1 MKKIVVLLVVL
12 LGCMPV
18 TAFAQKQFF
27 FKDGRFVVAQFTD
40 LHWMPGSAKCAETAA
55 TIRAVLAAEHPDIAI
70 LSGDVVTDDPAMNGW
85 KSVVDIFN
93 EAKMPFVVMMGNHD
107 AEYLTRNEIYD
118 FLLKSPY
125 YVGAKGPEDIMG
137 CGNCVI
143 SIYSPEKKDQVEAL
157 CANGISAGALNSS
170 NDETENAA
178 LRRACM
184 EGRLKLL
191 YISPEKLLAEAN
203 YLLRDMH
210 ISLFA
215 IDEAHCI
222 SQWGHDFRPEYA
234 QMGILH
240 QQFPHVPIIAL
251 TATADKITREDIIRQ
266 LHLNHPRTFISS
278 FDRPNLSL
286 TVKRGY
292 QQKEKS
298 KTILDFIARH
308 PGESGIIYC
317 MSRSK
322 TESVAQMLQKQGIR
336 TAVYHAGLSPSLRDE
351 AQDDFIND
359 RVQVVCATI
368 AFGMGI
374 DKSNVR
380 WVIHYNLPKS
390 IESFYQEIGRAGRDG
405 LPSDTLLF
413 YSLADLIL
421 LTKFATESG
430 QQNINLEKLQRM
442 QQYAESDI
450 CRRRILLSY
459 FGEIADH
466 DCGNCDVCKNPP
478 ERFDGT
484 VIVQKALS
492 AIVRTDQQIGT
503 GVLVDI
509 LRGNMSPEVVGKGY
523 QQLKTFAAGRDVPAR
538 DWHDYL
544 LQMLQL
550 GYFEIAY
557 NENNHLKITSAGS
570 DVLFGR
576 ATARLVVIRREET
589 NETKRGRKRKATVPA
604 QELPLGLPNTE
615 NEALFEALRKLRK
628 RLADEEAL
636 PAYIVLSDKV
646 LHLLST
652 SRPTNLEEFGNISGI
667 GEHKKK
673 KYGKEFINLIRKYSD

>member
-1 MKKIVVLLVVL
+1 MLQTLKTYF
-12 LGCMPV
+12 G
-18 TAFAQKQFF
+18 
-27 FKDGRFVVAQFTD
+27 
-40 LHWMPGSAKCAETAA
+40 
-55 TIRAVLAAEHPDIAI
+55 
-70 LSGDVVTDDPAMNGW
+70 
-85 KSVVDIFN
+85 
-93 EAKMPFVVMMGNHD
+93 
-107 AEYLTRNEIYD
+107 YD
-118 FLLKSPY
+118 SFRPLQ
-125 YVGAKGPEDIMG
+125 EDIIRHLMDRKDALVLMPTG
-137 CGNCVI
+137 GGKSICYQLPALLSEGTAVVVSPLI
-143 SIYSPEKKDQVEAL
+143 SLMKDQVETL
-157 CANGISAGALNSS
+157 CANGIAAGALNSN
-170 NDETENAA
+170 NDETENAS

-184 EGRLKLL
+184 EGKLKLL
-191 YISPEKLLAEAN
+191 YISPEKLLTEAN

-222 SQWGHDFRPEYA
+222 SQWGHDFRPEYT

-240 QQFPHVPIIAL
+240 QQFPQVPIIAL
-251 TATADKITREDIIRQ
+251 TATADKITREDIIKQ
-266 LHLNHPRTFISS
+266 LHLNQPRVFISS

-298 KTILDFIARH
+298 KAILDFIARH

-322 TESVAQMLQKQGIR
+322 TETVAQMLQKQGIKS
-336 TAVYHAGLSPSLRDE
+336 AVYHAGLSPARRDE

-390 IESFYQEIGRAGRDG
+390 IESFYQEIGRTGRDG
-405 LPSDTLLF
+405 MPSDTLLF

-421 LTKFATESG
+421 LTKFATDSG
-430 QQNINLEKLQRM
+430 QQSINLEKLQRM
-442 QQYAESDI
+442 QQYAEADI

-459 FGEIADH
+459 FGENTTC

-484 VIVQKALS
+484 IIVQKALS
-492 AIVRTDQQIGT
+492 AIARSEQQIGT
-503 GVLVDI
+503 GILVDI
-509 LRGNMSPEVVGKGY
+509 LRGNMSSEVTERGY
-523 QQLKTFAAGRDVPAR
+523 HRLKTFGVGREVPAR

-557 NENNHLKITSAGS
+557 NENNHLKITQSGT
-570 DVLFGR
+570 DILFGR
-576 ATARLVVIRREET
+576 ARALLVTIRREEAVQT
-589 NETKRGRKRKATVPA
+589 TRGRKRKATVPTK
-604 QELPLGLPNTE
+604 ELPLGLPNTE
-615 NEALFEALRKLRK
+615 SGELFEALRILRK
-628 RLADEEAL
+628 RLADQEAL

-646 LHLLST
+646 LHLLSA
-652 SRPTNLEEFGNISGI
+652 SRPTTIEEFGNISGI
-667 GEHKKK
+667 GEYKKK
-673 KYGKEFINLIRKYSD
+673 KYGKEFVELIRKYS

>member
-1 MKKIVVLLVVL
+1 MLQTLKTYF
-12 LGCMPV
+12 G
-18 TAFAQKQFF
+18 
-27 FKDGRFVVAQFTD
+27 
-40 LHWMPGSAKCAETAA
+40 
-55 TIRAVLAAEHPDIAI
+55 
-70 LSGDVVTDDPAMNGW
+70 
-85 KSVVDIFN
+85 
-93 EAKMPFVVMMGNHD
+93 
-107 AEYLTRNEIYD
+107 YD
-118 FLLKSPY
+118 SFRPLQ
-125 YVGAKGPEDIMG
+125 EDIIRHLIDRKDALVLMPTG
-137 CGNCVI
+137 GGKSICYQLPALLSEGTAVVVSPLI
-143 SIYSPEKKDQVEAL
+143 SLMKDQVETL
-157 CANGISAGALNSS
+157 CANGIAAGALNSN
-170 NDETENAA
+170 NDETENAS

-184 EGRLKLL
+184 EGKLKLL

-222 SQWGHDFRPEYA
+222 SQWGHDFRPEYT

-240 QQFPHVPIIAL
+240 QLFPQVPIIAL
-251 TATADKITREDIIRQ
+251 TATADKITREDIIKQ
-266 LHLNHPRTFISS
+266 LHLNQPRIFISS

-298 KTILDFIARH
+298 KAILDFIARH

-322 TESVAQMLQKQGIR
+322 AETVAQMLQKQGIKS
-336 TAVYHAGLSPSLRDE
+336 AVYHAGLSPARRDE

-405 LPSDTLLF
+405 MPSDTLLF

-421 LTKFATESG
+421 LTKFATDSG
-430 QQNINLEKLQRM
+430 QQSINLEKLQRM
-442 QQYAESDI
+442 QQYAEADI

-459 FGEIADH
+459 FGENTTC

-484 VIVQKALS
+484 IIVQKALS
-492 AIVRTDQQIGT
+492 AIARSEQQIGT
-503 GVLVDI
+503 GILVDI
-509 LRGNMSPEVVGKGY
+509 LRGNMSSEVTERGY
-523 QQLKTFAAGRDVPAR
+523 HRLKTFGAGREVPPR

-557 NENNHLKITSAGS
+557 NENNHLKITQSGT

-576 ATARLVVIRREET
+576 ARALLVTIRREEAVQAT
-589 NETKRGRKRKATVPA
+589 RGRKRKATVPTK
-604 QELPLGLPNTE
+604 ELPLGLPNTE
-615 NEALFEALRKLRK
+615 SGELFEALRTLRK
-628 RLADEEAL
+628 RLADQEAL

-652 SRPTNLEEFGNISGI
+652 SRPTTIEEFGNISGI
-667 GEHKKK
+667 GEYKKK
-673 KYGKEFINLIRKYSD
+673 KYGKEFVELIRKYS

>member
-1 MKKIVVLLVVL
+1 MLQTLKTYFGYDSFRPLQEEIIRHILDGNDALVLMPTGGGKSICYQLPALLRKGTAVVV
-12 LGCMPV
+12 
-18 TAFAQKQFF
+18 
-27 FKDGRFVVAQFTD
+27 
-40 LHWMPGSAKCAETAA
+40 
-55 TIRAVLAAEHPDIAI
+55 
-70 LSGDVVTDDPAMNGW
+70 
-85 KSVVDIFN
+85 
-93 EAKMPFVVMMGNHD
+93 
-107 AEYLTRNEIYD
+107 
-118 FLLKSPY
+118 SPL
-125 YVGAKGPEDIMG
+125 
-137 CGNCVI
+137 I
-143 SIYSPEKKDQVEAL
+143 SLMKDQVEAL

-170 NDETENAA
+170 NDETENAV
-178 LRRACM
+178 LRRACT
-184 EGRLKLL
+184 EGKLKLL

-222 SQWGHDFRPEYA
+222 SQWGHDFRPEYT

-240 QQFPHVPIIAL
+240 RQFPQVPIIAL

-266 LHLNHPRTFISS
+266 LHLNHPRIFISS

-292 QQKEKS
+292 RQKEKS

-336 TAVYHAGLSPSLRDE
+336 TAVYHAGLSPARRDE

-421 LTKFATESG
+421 LTKFATDSG
-430 QQNINLEKLQRM
+430 QEGINLEKLQRM

-459 FGEIADH
+459 FGETADH

-484 VIVQKALS
+484 IIVQKALS
-492 AIVRTDQQIGT
+492 AIARTEQQIST

-509 LRGNMSPEVVGKGY
+509 LRGTMSPEVVSKGY
-523 QQLKTFAAGRDVPAR
+523 QQLKTFAAGREVPAR

-557 NENNHLKITSAGS
+557 NENNHLKITSTGS

-589 NETKRGRKRKATVPA
+589 NETKQGRKRKAPLPGK
-604 QELPLGLPNTE
+604 ELPLGLPDTE

-628 RLADEEAL
+628 HLADEEAL

-652 SRPTNLEEFGNISGI
+652 SRPATIEEFGNINGI
-667 GEHKKK
+667 GEYKKK
-673 KYGKEFINLIRKYSD
+673 KYGKEFVALIRKFSD

>member
-1 MKKIVVLLVVL
+1 MLQTLKTYFGYDSFRPLQEEIIRHILDGNDALVLMPTGGGKSICYQLPALLREGTAVVV
-12 LGCMPV
+12 
-18 TAFAQKQFF
+18 
-27 FKDGRFVVAQFTD
+27 
-40 LHWMPGSAKCAETAA
+40 
-55 TIRAVLAAEHPDIAI
+55 
-70 LSGDVVTDDPAMNGW
+70 
-85 KSVVDIFN
+85 
-93 EAKMPFVVMMGNHD
+93 
-107 AEYLTRNEIYD
+107 
-118 FLLKSPY
+118 SPL
-125 YVGAKGPEDIMG
+125 
-137 CGNCVI
+137 I
-143 SIYSPEKKDQVEAL
+143 SLMKDQVEAL

-178 LRRACM
+178 LRRACT

-251 TATADKITREDIIRQ
+251 TATADKITREDIIGQ

-336 TAVYHAGLSPSLRDE
+336 TSVYHAGLSPSLRDK

-466 DCGNCDVCKNPP
+466 DCGNCDVCKNPS

-550 GYFEIAY
+550 EYFEIAY

-576 ATARLVVIRREET
+576 ATARLVVIRREEA
-589 NETKRGRKRKATVPA
+589 NETKRGRKRKETVPA

-615 NEALFEALRKLRK
+615 NT
-628 RLADEEAL
+628 
-636 PAYIVLSDKV
+636 PAEIPPIFL
-646 LHLLST
+646 
-652 SRPTNLEEFGNISGI
+652 NLKPI
-667 GEHKKK
+667 
-673 KYGKEFINLIRKYSD
+673 

>member
-1 MKKIVVLLVVL
+1 MLQTLKTYF
-12 LGCMPV
+12 G
-18 TAFAQKQFF
+18 
-27 FKDGRFVVAQFTD
+27 
-40 LHWMPGSAKCAETAA
+40 
-55 TIRAVLAAEHPDIAI
+55 
-70 LSGDVVTDDPAMNGW
+70 
-85 KSVVDIFN
+85 
-93 EAKMPFVVMMGNHD
+93 
-107 AEYLTRNEIYD
+107 YD
-118 FLLKSPY
+118 SFRPLQ
-125 YVGAKGPEDIMG
+125 EDIIRHLLNRNDALVLMPTG
-137 CGNCVI
+137 GGKSICYQLPALLCQGTAVVVSPLI
-143 SIYSPEKKDQVEAL
+143 SLMKDQVEAL
-157 CANGISAGALNSS
+157 CANGIAAGALNS
-170 NDETENAA
+170 NNNETENAA
-178 LRRACM
+178 LRRACT
-184 EGRLKLL
+184 EGKLKLL
-191 YISPEKLLAEAN
+191 YISPEKLLSEIN
-203 YLLRDMH
+203 YLLRDMN

-222 SQWGHDFRPEYA
+222 SQWGHDFRPEYT

-240 QQFPHVPIIAL
+240 QQFPQVPVIAL
-251 TATADKITREDIIRQ
+251 TATADKITREDIIKQ
-266 LHLNHPRTFISS
+266 LHLNQPRIFISS

-286 TVKRGY
+286 AVKRGY

-298 KTILDFIARH
+298 KVILDFIGRH

-336 TAVYHAGLSPSLRDE
+336 ATAYHAGLAPARRDE

-421 LTKFATESG
+421 LTKFASDSK
-430 QQNINLEKLQRM
+430 QQGINLEKLQRM
-442 QQYAESDI
+442 QQYAEADI

-459 FGEIADH
+459 FGENTTC

-484 VIVQKALS
+484 IIVQKALS
-492 AIVRTDQQIGT
+492 AIVRTEQQIGT
-503 GVLVDI
+503 SILVDI
-509 LRGNMSPEVVGKGY
+509 LRGSMTPDVTERGY
-523 QQLKTFAAGRDVPAR
+523 HRLKTFGAGREVPAR

-557 NENNHLKITSAGS
+557 NENNHLKITPSGT

-576 ATARLVVIRREET
+576 ASAQLVVIRREEAAVT
-589 NETKRGRKRKATVPA
+589 TRGRKRKSTIPVK
-604 QELPLGLPNTE
+604 ELPLGLPNVE
-615 NEALFEALRKLRK
+615 SEELFEALRILRK
-628 RLADEEAL
+628 RLADQEAL

-646 LHLLST
+646 LHLLSL
-652 SRPTNLEEFGNISGI
+652 SRPTTIEEFGNISGI
-667 GEHKKK
+667 GEYKKK
-673 KYGKEFINLIRKYSD
+673 KYGKDFVELIRKYI

>member
-1 MKKIVVLLVVL
+1 MLQTLKTYF
-12 LGCMPV
+12 G
-18 TAFAQKQFF
+18 
-27 FKDGRFVVAQFTD
+27 
-40 LHWMPGSAKCAETAA
+40 
-55 TIRAVLAAEHPDIAI
+55 
-70 LSGDVVTDDPAMNGW
+70 
-85 KSVVDIFN
+85 
-93 EAKMPFVVMMGNHD
+93 
-107 AEYLTRNEIYD
+107 YD
-118 FLLKSPY
+118 SFRPLQ
-125 YVGAKGPEDIMG
+125 EDIIRHLMDRKDALVLMPTG
-137 CGNCVI
+137 GGKSICYQLPALLSEGTAVVVSPLI
-143 SIYSPEKKDQVEAL
+143 SLMKDQVETL
-157 CANGISAGALNSS
+157 CANGIAAGALNSN
-170 NDETENAA
+170 NDETENAS

-184 EGRLKLL
+184 EGKLKLL

-222 SQWGHDFRPEYA
+222 SQWGHDFRPEYT

-240 QQFPHVPIIAL
+240 QLFPQVPIIAL
-251 TATADKITREDIIRQ
+251 TATADKITREDIIKQ
-266 LHLNHPRTFISS
+266 LHLNQPRIFISS
-278 FDRPNLSL
+278 FDRPNLSI

-298 KTILDFIARH
+298 KAILDFIARH

-322 TESVAQMLQKQGIR
+322 TESVAQMLQKHGIR
-336 TAVYHAGLSPSLRDE
+336 SAVYHAGLSPARRDE

-359 RVQVVCATI
+359 RVQAVCATI

-405 LPSDTLLF
+405 MPSDTLLF

-421 LTKFATESG
+421 LTKFATDSG
-430 QQNINLEKLQRM
+430 QQSINLEKLQRM
-442 QQYAESDI
+442 QQYAEADI

-459 FGEIADH
+459 FGENTTC

-484 VIVQKALS
+484 IIVQKALS
-492 AIVRTDQQIGT
+492 AIARSEQQIGT
-503 GVLVDI
+503 GILVDI
-509 LRGNMSPEVVGKGY
+509 LRGNMSSEVTERGY
-523 QQLKTFAAGRDVPAR
+523 HRLKTFGAGREVPVR

-557 NENNHLKITSAGS
+557 NENNHLKITQSGT

-576 ATARLVVIRREET
+576 ARALLVTIRREEAVQAT
-589 NETKRGRKRKATVPA
+589 RGRKRKATVPTK
-604 QELPLGLPNTE
+604 ELPLGLPNKE
-615 NEALFEALRKLRK
+615 SGELFEALRTLRK
-628 RLADEEAL
+628 RLADQEAL

-652 SRPTNLEEFGNISGI
+652 SRPTTIEEFGNISGI
-667 GEHKKK
+667 GEYKKK
-673 KYGKEFINLIRKYSD
+673 KYGKEFVELIRKYS

>member
-1 MKKIVVLLVVL
+1 MLQTLKTYF
-12 LGCMPV
+12 GYE
-18 TAFAQKQFF
+18 
-27 FKDGRFVVAQFTD
+27 RFRPLQ
-40 LHWMPGSAKCAETAA
+40 
-55 TIRAVLAAEHPDIAI
+55 
-70 LSGDVVTDDPAMNGW
+70 
-85 KSVVDIFN
+85 
-93 EAKMPFVVMMGNHD
+93 
-107 AEYLTRNEIYD
+107 
-118 FLLKSPY
+118 
-125 YVGAKGPEDIMG
+125 EDIIRHLLERKDALVLMPTG
-137 CGNCVI
+137 GGKSICYQLPALLNKGTTVVVSPLI
-143 SIYSPEKKDQVEAL
+143 SLMKDQVETL
-157 CANGISAGALNSS
+157 RANGIAAGALNSN
-170 NDETENAA
+170 NDETENAS
-178 LRRACM
+178 LRRACT

-191 YISPEKLLAEAN
+191 YISPERLLAEIN

-222 SQWGHDFRPEYA
+222 SQWGHDFRPEYT

-240 QQFPHVPIIAL
+240 QLFPQVPIIAL

-266 LHLNHPRTFISS
+266 LHLNHPRIFISS

-298 KTILDFIARH
+298 KAILDFIARH

-317 MSRSK
+317 MSRNK
-322 TESVAQMLQKQGIR
+322 TESVAQMLQKQGIK
-336 TAVYHAGLSPSLRDE
+336 ASIYHAGLSPAQRDE
-351 AQDDFIND
+351 TQDDFIND
-359 RVQVVCATI
+359 RIQVVCATI

-380 WVIHYNLPKS
+380 WIIHYNLPKS

-421 LTKFATESG
+421 LTKFATDSG
-430 QQNINLEKLQRM
+430 QQNINLEKLQRI
-442 QQYAESDI
+442 QQYAEADI

-459 FGEIADH
+459 FGENTTC

-484 VIVQKALS
+484 IIVQKALS
-492 AIVRTDQQIGT
+492 AIVRSEQQIGT
-503 GVLVDI
+503 GILVDI
-509 LRGNMSPEVVGKGY
+509 LRGNMSHEVTEKGY
-523 QQLKTFAAGRDVPAR
+523 HHLKTFGAGRDVPAR

-557 NENNHLKITSAGS
+557 NENNHLKITQSGTE
-570 DVLFGR
+570 VLFGR
-576 ATARLVVIRREET
+576 TSAELVTIRREEAVPT
-589 NETKRGRKRKATVPA
+589 GKGRKRKVAIPPK
-604 QELPLGLPNTE
+604 ELPLGLPNVE
-615 NEALFEALRKLRK
+615 NDDLFEALRSLRK
-628 RLADEEAL
+628 RLADQEGL
-636 PAYIVLSDKV
+636 PTYIVLSDKV

-652 SRPTNLEEFGNISGI
+652 SRPTTIEAFGNISGI
-667 GEHKKK
+667 GEYKKK
-673 KYGKEFINLIRKYSD
+673 KYGKEFVEMIRKYS

>member
-1 MKKIVVLLVVL
+1 MLQTLKTYFGYDSFRPLQEEIIRHILDGNDALVLMPTGGGKSICYQLPALLREGTAVVV
-12 LGCMPV
+12 
-18 TAFAQKQFF
+18 
-27 FKDGRFVVAQFTD
+27 
-40 LHWMPGSAKCAETAA
+40 
-55 TIRAVLAAEHPDIAI
+55 
-70 LSGDVVTDDPAMNGW
+70 
-85 KSVVDIFN
+85 
-93 EAKMPFVVMMGNHD
+93 
-107 AEYLTRNEIYD
+107 
-118 FLLKSPY
+118 SPL
-125 YVGAKGPEDIMG
+125 
-137 CGNCVI
+137 I
-143 SIYSPEKKDQVEAL
+143 SLMKDQVEAL

-170 NDETENAA
+170 NDGTENAA
-178 LRRACM
+178 LRRACT

-251 TATADKITREDIIRQ
+251 TATADKITREDIIGQ

-336 TAVYHAGLSPSLRDE
+336 TAVYHAGLSPSLRDK

-576 ATARLVVIRREET
+576 ATARLVVIRREEA
-589 NETKRGRKRKATVPA
+589 NETKRGRKRKETVPA

-667 GEHKKK
+667 GEYKKK

>member
-1 MKKIVVLLVVL
+1 MLQTLKTYF
-12 LGCMPV
+12 G
-18 TAFAQKQFF
+18 
-27 FKDGRFVVAQFTD
+27 
-40 LHWMPGSAKCAETAA
+40 
-55 TIRAVLAAEHPDIAI
+55 
-70 LSGDVVTDDPAMNGW
+70 
-85 KSVVDIFN
+85 
-93 EAKMPFVVMMGNHD
+93 
-107 AEYLTRNEIYD
+107 YD
-118 FLLKSPY
+118 SFRPLQ
-125 YVGAKGPEDIMG
+125 EDIIRHLMDRKDALVLMPTG
-137 CGNCVI
+137 GGKSICYQLPALLSEGTAVVVSPLI
-143 SIYSPEKKDQVEAL
+143 SLMKDQVETL
-157 CANGISAGALNSS
+157 CANGIAAGALNSN
-170 NDETENAA
+170 NDETENAS

-184 EGRLKLL
+184 EGKLKLL

-222 SQWGHDFRPEYA
+222 SQWGHDFRPEYT

-240 QQFPHVPIIAL
+240 QLFPQVPIIAL
-251 TATADKITREDIIRQ
+251 TATADKITREDIIKQ
-266 LHLNHPRTFISS
+266 LHLNQPRIFISS

-298 KTILDFIARH
+298 KAILDFIARH

-322 TESVAQMLQKQGIR
+322 TETVAQMLQKQGIKS
-336 TAVYHAGLSPSLRDE
+336 AVYHAGLSPARRDE

-390 IESFYQEIGRAGRDG
+390 IESFYQEIGRAGREG
-405 LPSDTLLF
+405 MPSDTLLF

-421 LTKFATESG
+421 LTKFATDSG
-430 QQNINLEKLQRM
+430 QQSINLEKLQRM
-442 QQYAESDI
+442 QQYAEADI

-459 FGEIADH
+459 FGENTTC

-484 VIVQKALS
+484 IIVQKALS
-492 AIVRTDQQIGT
+492 AIARSEQQIGT
-503 GVLVDI
+503 GILVDI
-509 LRGNMSPEVVGKGY
+509 LRGNMSSEVTERGY
-523 QQLKTFAAGRDVPAR
+523 HRLKTFGAGREVPAR

-557 NENNHLKITSAGS
+557 NENNHLKITQSGT

-576 ATARLVVIRREET
+576 ARALLVTIRREEAVQAT
-589 NETKRGRKRKATVPA
+589 RGRKRKATVPTK
-604 QELPLGLPNTE
+604 ELPLGLPNTE
-615 NEALFEALRKLRK
+615 SGELFEALRTLRK
-628 RLADEEAL
+628 RLADQEAL

-646 LHLLST
+646 LHLLSA
-652 SRPTNLEEFGNISGI
+652 SRPTTIEEFGNISGI
-667 GEHKKK
+667 GEYKKK
-673 KYGKEFINLIRKYSD
+673 KYGKEFVELIRKYS

>member
-1 MKKIVVLLVVL
+1 MLQTLKTYFGYDSFRPLQEEIIRHILDGNDALVLMPTGGGKSICYQLPALLREGTAVVV
-12 LGCMPV
+12 
-18 TAFAQKQFF
+18 
-27 FKDGRFVVAQFTD
+27 
-40 LHWMPGSAKCAETAA
+40 
-55 TIRAVLAAEHPDIAI
+55 
-70 LSGDVVTDDPAMNGW
+70 
-85 KSVVDIFN
+85 
-93 EAKMPFVVMMGNHD
+93 
-107 AEYLTRNEIYD
+107 
-118 FLLKSPY
+118 SPL
-125 YVGAKGPEDIMG
+125 
-137 CGNCVI
+137 I
-143 SIYSPEKKDQVEAL
+143 SLMKDQVEAL

-278 FDRPNLSL
+278 FDRPNLGL

>member
-1 MKKIVVLLVVL
+1 MLQTLKTYF
-12 LGCMPV
+12 G
-18 TAFAQKQFF
+18 
-27 FKDGRFVVAQFTD
+27 
-40 LHWMPGSAKCAETAA
+40 
-55 TIRAVLAAEHPDIAI
+55 
-70 LSGDVVTDDPAMNGW
+70 
-85 KSVVDIFN
+85 
-93 EAKMPFVVMMGNHD
+93 
-107 AEYLTRNEIYD
+107 YD
-118 FLLKSPY
+118 SFRPLQ
-125 YVGAKGPEDIMG
+125 EDIIRHLMDRKDALVLMPTG
-137 CGNCVI
+137 GGKSICYQLPALLSEGTAVVVSPLI
-143 SIYSPEKKDQVEAL
+143 SLMKDQVETL
-157 CANGISAGALNSS
+157 CANGIAAGALNSN
-170 NDETENAA
+170 NDETENAS

-184 EGRLKLL
+184 EGKLKLL

-222 SQWGHDFRPEYA
+222 SQWGHDFRPEYT
-234 QMGILH
+234 QMDILH
-240 QQFPHVPIIAL
+240 QLFPQVPIIAL
-251 TATADKITREDIIRQ
+251 TATADKITREDIIKQ
-266 LHLNHPRTFISS
+266 LHLNQPRIFISS

-298 KTILDFIARH
+298 KAILDFIARH

-322 TESVAQMLQKQGIR
+322 TETVAQMLQKQGIKS
-336 TAVYHAGLSPSLRDE
+336 AVYHAGLSSARRDE

-405 LPSDTLLF
+405 MPSDTLLF

-421 LTKFATESG
+421 LTKFATDSG
-430 QQNINLEKLQRM
+430 QQSINLEKLQRM
-442 QQYAESDI
+442 QQYAEADI

-459 FGEIADH
+459 FGENTTC

-484 VIVQKALS
+484 IIVQKALS
-492 AIVRTDQQIGT
+492 AIARSEQQIGT
-503 GVLVDI
+503 GILVDI
-509 LRGNMSPEVVGKGY
+509 LRGNISSEVTERGY
-523 QQLKTFAAGRDVPAR
+523 HRLKTFGAGREVPAR

-557 NENNHLKITSAGS
+557 NENNHLKITQSGT

-576 ATARLVVIRREET
+576 ARALLVTIRREEAVQAT
-589 NETKRGRKRKATVPA
+589 RGRKRKATVPTK
-604 QELPLGLPNTE
+604 ELPLGLPNKE
-615 NEALFEALRKLRK
+615 SGELFEALRTLRK
-628 RLADEEAL
+628 RLADQEAL

-652 SRPTNLEEFGNISGI
+652 SRPTTIEEFGNISGI
-667 GEHKKK
+667 GEYKKK
-673 KYGKEFINLIRKYSD
+673 KYGKEFVELIRKYS

>member
-1 MKKIVVLLVVL
+1 MLQTLKTYF
-12 LGCMPV
+12 G
-18 TAFAQKQFF
+18 
-27 FKDGRFVVAQFTD
+27 
-40 LHWMPGSAKCAETAA
+40 
-55 TIRAVLAAEHPDIAI
+55 
-70 LSGDVVTDDPAMNGW
+70 
-85 KSVVDIFN
+85 
-93 EAKMPFVVMMGNHD
+93 
-107 AEYLTRNEIYD
+107 YD
-118 FLLKSPY
+118 SFRPLQ
-125 YVGAKGPEDIMG
+125 EDIIRHLMDRKDALVLMPTG
-137 CGNCVI
+137 GGKSICYQLPALLSEGTAVVVSPLI
-143 SIYSPEKKDQVEAL
+143 SLMKDQVETL
-157 CANGISAGALNSS
+157 CANGIAAGALNSN
-170 NDETENAA
+170 NDETENAS

-184 EGRLKLL
+184 EGKLKLL

-222 SQWGHDFRPEYA
+222 SQWGHDFRPEYT

-240 QQFPHVPIIAL
+240 QLFPQVPIIAL
-251 TATADKITREDIIRQ
+251 TATADKITREDIIKQ
-266 LHLNHPRTFISS
+266 LHLNQPRIFISS

-298 KTILDFIARH
+298 KAILDFIARH

-322 TESVAQMLQKQGIR
+322 TESVTQMLQKHGIR
-336 TAVYHAGLSPSLRDE
+336 SAVYHAGLSPARRDE

-359 RVQVVCATI
+359 RVQAVCATI

-405 LPSDTLLF
+405 MPSDTLLF

-421 LTKFATESG
+421 LTKFATDSG
-430 QQNINLEKLQRM
+430 QQSINLEKLQRM
-442 QQYAESDI
+442 QQYAEADI

-459 FGEIADH
+459 FGENTTC

-484 VIVQKALS
+484 IIVQKALS
-492 AIVRTDQQIGT
+492 AIARSEQQIGT
-503 GVLVDI
+503 GILVDI
-509 LRGNMSPEVVGKGY
+509 LRGNMSSEVTERGY
-523 QQLKTFAAGRDVPAR
+523 HRLKTFGAGREVPAR

-550 GYFEIAY
+550 GYFEIAH
-557 NENNHLKITSAGS
+557 NENNHLKITQSGT

-576 ATARLVVIRREET
+576 ARALLVTIRREEAVQAT
-589 NETKRGRKRKATVPA
+589 RGRKRKATVPTK
-604 QELPLGLPNTE
+604 ELPLGLPNKE
-615 NEALFEALRKLRK
+615 SGELFEALRTLRK
-628 RLADEEAL
+628 RLADQEAL

-652 SRPTNLEEFGNISGI
+652 SRPTTIEEFGNISGI
-667 GEHKKK
+667 GEYKKK
-673 KYGKEFINLIRKYSD
+673 KYGKEFVELIRKYS

>member
-1 MKKIVVLLVVL
+1 MPTGGGKSICYQLPALLSEGTAVVV
-12 LGCMPV
+12 
-18 TAFAQKQFF
+18 
-27 FKDGRFVVAQFTD
+27 
-40 LHWMPGSAKCAETAA
+40 
-55 TIRAVLAAEHPDIAI
+55 
-70 LSGDVVTDDPAMNGW
+70 
-85 KSVVDIFN
+85 
-93 EAKMPFVVMMGNHD
+93 
-107 AEYLTRNEIYD
+107 
-118 FLLKSPY
+118 SPL
-125 YVGAKGPEDIMG
+125 
-137 CGNCVI
+137 I
-143 SIYSPEKKDQVEAL
+143 SLMKDQVETL
-157 CANGISAGALNSS
+157 CANGIAAGALNSN
-170 NDETENAA
+170 NDETENAS

-184 EGRLKLL
+184 EGKLKLL

-203 YLLRDMH
+203 YLLTDMH

-222 SQWGHDFRPEYA
+222 SQCGHDFRPEYT

-240 QQFPHVPIIAL
+240 QLFPQVPIIAL
-251 TATADKITREDIIRQ
+251 TATADKITREDIIKQ
-266 LHLNHPRTFISS
+266 LHLNQPRIFISS
-278 FDRPNLSL
+278 FDRPSLSL

-298 KTILDFIARH
+298 KAILDFIARH

-322 TESVAQMLQKQGIR
+322 AETVAQMLQKQGIKS
-336 TAVYHAGLSPSLRDE
+336 AVYHAGLSPARRDE

-405 LPSDTLLF
+405 MPSDTLLF

-421 LTKFATESG
+421 LTKFATDSG
-430 QQNINLEKLQRM
+430 QQSINLEKLQRM
-442 QQYAESDI
+442 QQYAEADI

-459 FGEIADH
+459 FGENTTC
-466 DCGNCDVCKNPP
+466 DCGYCDVCKNPP

-484 VIVQKALS
+484 IIVQKALS
-492 AIVRTDQQIGT
+492 AIARSEQQIGT
-503 GVLVDI
+503 GILVDI
-509 LRGNMSPEVVGKGY
+509 LRGNMSSEVTERGY
-523 QQLKTFAAGRDVPAR
+523 HRLKTFGAGREVPVR

-544 LQMLQL
+544 LKMLQL

-557 NENNHLKITSAGS
+557 NENHHLKITQSGT

-576 ATARLVVIRREET
+576 ARALLVTIRREEAVQAT
-589 NETKRGRKRKATVPA
+589 RGRKRKATVPTK
-604 QELPLGLPNTE
+604 ELPLGLPNTE
-615 NEALFEALRKLRK
+615 SGELFEGLRTLRK
-628 RLADEEAL
+628 RLADQEAL
-636 PAYIVLSDKV
+636 PAYIVLSDKL
-646 LHLLST
+646 LHLHSA
-652 SRPTNLEEFGNISGI
+652 SRPTTIEEFGNISGI
-667 GEHKKK
+667 GEYKKK
-673 KYGKEFINLIRKYSD
+673 KYGKEFVELIRKYS

>member
-1 MKKIVVLLVVL
+1 MLQTLKTYFGYDSFRPLQEEIIRHILDGNDALVLMPTGGGKSICYQLPALLREGTAVVV
-12 LGCMPV
+12 
-18 TAFAQKQFF
+18 
-27 FKDGRFVVAQFTD
+27 
-40 LHWMPGSAKCAETAA
+40 
-55 TIRAVLAAEHPDIAI
+55 
-70 LSGDVVTDDPAMNGW
+70 
-85 KSVVDIFN
+85 
-93 EAKMPFVVMMGNHD
+93 
-107 AEYLTRNEIYD
+107 
-118 FLLKSPY
+118 SPL
-125 YVGAKGPEDIMG
+125 
-137 CGNCVI
+137 I
-143 SIYSPEKKDQVEAL
+143 SLMKDQVEAL

-178 LRRACM
+178 LRRACT
-184 EGRLKLL
+184 EGKLKLL

-222 SQWGHDFRPEYA
+222 SQWGHDFRPEYT

-240 QQFPHVPIIAL
+240 RQFPQVPIIAL

-266 LHLNHPRTFISS
+266 LHLNHPRIFISS

-292 QQKEKS
+292 RQKEKS

-336 TAVYHAGLSPSLRDE
+336 TAVYHAGLSPARRDE

-421 LTKFATESG
+421 LTKFATDSG
-430 QQNINLEKLQRM
+430 QEGINSEKLQRM

-459 FGEIADH
+459 FGETADH

-484 VIVQKALS
+484 IIVQKALS
-492 AIVRTDQQIGT
+492 AIARTEQQIST

-509 LRGNMSPEVVGKGY
+509 LRGTMSPEVVSKGY
-523 QQLKTFAAGRDVPAR
+523 QQLKTFAAGREVPAR

-557 NENNHLKITSAGS
+557 NENNHLKITSTGS

-589 NETKRGRKRKATVPA
+589 NETKQGRKRKASLPGK
-604 QELPLGLPNTE
+604 ELPLELPDTE

-652 SRPTNLEEFGNISGI
+652 SRPATIEEFGNISGI
-667 GEHKKK
+667 GEYKKK
-673 KYGKEFINLIRKYSD
+673 KYGKEFVALIRKFSD

>member
-1 MKKIVVLLVVL
+1 MLQTLKTYFGYDSFRPLQEEIIRHILDGNDALVLMPTGGGKSICYQLPALLREGTAVVV
-12 LGCMPV
+12 
-18 TAFAQKQFF
+18 
-27 FKDGRFVVAQFTD
+27 
-40 LHWMPGSAKCAETAA
+40 
-55 TIRAVLAAEHPDIAI
+55 
-70 LSGDVVTDDPAMNGW
+70 
-85 KSVVDIFN
+85 
-93 EAKMPFVVMMGNHD
+93 
-107 AEYLTRNEIYD
+107 
-118 FLLKSPY
+118 SPL
-125 YVGAKGPEDIMG
+125 
-137 CGNCVI
+137 I
-143 SIYSPEKKDQVEAL
+143 SLMKDQVEAL

-178 LRRACM
+178 LRRACT

-251 TATADKITREDIIRQ
+251 TATADKITREDIIGQ

-336 TAVYHAGLSPSLRDE
+336 TSVYHAGLSPSLRDK

-576 ATARLVVIRREET
+576 ATARLVVIRREEA
-589 NETKRGRKRKATVPA
+589 NETKRGRKRKETVPA

-615 NEALFEALRKLRK
+615 NKALFEALRKLRK

-667 GEHKKK
+667 GEHKKRNTAK
-673 KYGKEFINLIRKYSD
+673 NLST

>member
-1 MKKIVVLLVVL
+1 MLQTLKTYF
-12 LGCMPV
+12 G
-18 TAFAQKQFF
+18 
-27 FKDGRFVVAQFTD
+27 
-40 LHWMPGSAKCAETAA
+40 
-55 TIRAVLAAEHPDIAI
+55 
-70 LSGDVVTDDPAMNGW
+70 
-85 KSVVDIFN
+85 
-93 EAKMPFVVMMGNHD
+93 
-107 AEYLTRNEIYD
+107 YD
-118 FLLKSPY
+118 SFRPLQ
-125 YVGAKGPEDIMG
+125 EDIIRHLMDRKDALVLMPTG
-137 CGNCVI
+137 GGKSICYQLPALLSEGTAVVVSPLI
-143 SIYSPEKKDQVEAL
+143 SLMKDQVETL
-157 CANGISAGALNSS
+157 CANGIAAGALNSN
-170 NDETENAA
+170 NDETENAS

-184 EGRLKLL
+184 EGKLKLL
-191 YISPEKLLAEAN
+191 YISPEKLLTEAN

-222 SQWGHDFRPEYA
+222 SQWGHDFRPEYT

-240 QQFPHVPIIAL
+240 QQFPQVPIIAL
-251 TATADKITREDIIRQ
+251 TATADKITREDIIKQ
-266 LHLNHPRTFISS
+266 LHLNQPRVFISS

-298 KTILDFIARH
+298 KAILDFIARH

-322 TESVAQMLQKQGIR
+322 TETVAQMLQKQGIKS
-336 TAVYHAGLSPSLRDE
+336 AVYHAGLSPARRDE

-405 LPSDTLLF
+405 MPSDTLLF

-421 LTKFATESG
+421 LTKFATDSG
-430 QQNINLEKLQRM
+430 QQSINLEKLQRM
-442 QQYAESDI
+442 QQYAEADI

-459 FGEIADH
+459 FGENTTC

-484 VIVQKALS
+484 IIVQKALS
-492 AIVRTDQQIGT
+492 AIARSEQQIGT
-503 GVLVDI
+503 GILVDI
-509 LRGNMSPEVVGKGY
+509 LRGNMSSEVTERGY
-523 QQLKTFAAGRDVPAR
+523 HRLKTFGVGREVPAR

-557 NENNHLKITSAGS
+557 NENNHLKITQSGT

-576 ATARLVVIRREET
+576 ARALLVTIRREEAVQT
-589 NETKRGRKRKATVPA
+589 TRGRKRKATVPTK
-604 QELPLGLPNTE
+604 ELLLGLPNTE
-615 NEALFEALRKLRK
+615 SGELFEALRTLRK
-628 RLADEEAL
+628 RLADQEAL

-646 LHLLST
+646 LHLLSA
-652 SRPTNLEEFGNISGI
+652 SRPTTIEEFGNISGI
-667 GEHKKK
+667 GEYKKK
-673 KYGKEFINLIRKYSD
+673 KYGKEFVELIRKYS

>member
-1 MKKIVVLLVVL
+1 MLQTLKTYFGYDSFRPLQEEIIRHILDGSDALVLMPTGGGKSICYQLPALLREGTAVVV
-12 LGCMPV
+12 
-18 TAFAQKQFF
+18 
-27 FKDGRFVVAQFTD
+27 
-40 LHWMPGSAKCAETAA
+40 
-55 TIRAVLAAEHPDIAI
+55 
-70 LSGDVVTDDPAMNGW
+70 
-85 KSVVDIFN
+85 
-93 EAKMPFVVMMGNHD
+93 
-107 AEYLTRNEIYD
+107 
-118 FLLKSPY
+118 SPL
-125 YVGAKGPEDIMG
+125 
-137 CGNCVI
+137 I
-143 SIYSPEKKDQVEAL
+143 SLMKDQVEAL

-178 LRRACM
+178 LRRACT
-184 EGRLKLL
+184 EGKLKLL

-222 SQWGHDFRPEYA
+222 SQWGHDFRPEYT

-240 QQFPHVPIIAL
+240 RQFPQVPIIAL

-266 LHLNHPRTFISS
+266 LHLNHPRIFISS

-292 QQKEKS
+292 RQKEKS

-336 TAVYHAGLSPSLRDE
+336 TAVYHAGLSPARRDE

-421 LTKFATESG
+421 LTKFATDSG
-430 QQNINLEKLQRM
+430 QEGINLEKLQRM

-459 FGEIADH
+459 FGETADH

-484 VIVQKALS
+484 IIVQKALS
-492 AIVRTDQQIGT
+492 AIARTEQQIST

-509 LRGNMSPEVVGKGY
+509 LRGTMSPEVVSKGY
-523 QQLKTFAAGRDVPAR
+523 QQLKTFAAGREVPAR

-557 NENNHLKITSAGS
+557 NENNHLKITSTGS

-589 NETKRGRKRKATVPA
+589 NETKQGRKRKVPLPGK
-604 QELPLGLPNTE
+604 ELPLGLPDTE

-652 SRPTNLEEFGNISGI
+652 SRPATIEEFGNISGI
-667 GEHKKK
+667 GEYKKK
-673 KYGKEFINLIRKYSD
+673 KYGKEFVALIRKFSD

>member
-1 MKKIVVLLVVL
+1 MLQTLKTYF
-12 LGCMPV
+12 G
-18 TAFAQKQFF
+18 
-27 FKDGRFVVAQFTD
+27 
-40 LHWMPGSAKCAETAA
+40 
-55 TIRAVLAAEHPDIAI
+55 
-70 LSGDVVTDDPAMNGW
+70 
-85 KSVVDIFN
+85 
-93 EAKMPFVVMMGNHD
+93 
-107 AEYLTRNEIYD
+107 YD
-118 FLLKSPY
+118 SFRPLQ
-125 YVGAKGPEDIMG
+125 EDIIRHLMDRKDALVLMPTG
-137 CGNCVI
+137 GGKSICYQLPALLSEGTAVVVSPLI
-143 SIYSPEKKDQVEAL
+143 SLMKDQVETL
-157 CANGISAGALNSS
+157 CANGIAAGALNSN
-170 NDETENAA
+170 NDETENAS

-184 EGRLKLL
+184 EGKLKLL

-222 SQWGHDFRPEYA
+222 SQWGHDFRPEYT

-240 QQFPHVPIIAL
+240 QLFPQVPIIAL
-251 TATADKITREDIIRQ
+251 TATADKITREDIIKQ
-266 LHLNHPRTFISS
+266 LHLNQPRIFISS

-298 KTILDFIARH
+298 KAILDFIARH

-322 TESVAQMLQKQGIR
+322 TETVAQMLQKQGIKS
-336 TAVYHAGLSPSLRDE
+336 AVYHARLSSARRDE

-405 LPSDTLLF
+405 MPSDTLLF

-421 LTKFATESG
+421 LTKFATDSG
-430 QQNINLEKLQRM
+430 QQSINLEKLQRM
-442 QQYAESDI
+442 QQYAEADI

-459 FGEIADH
+459 FGENTTC

-484 VIVQKALS
+484 IIVQKALS
-492 AIVRTDQQIGT
+492 AIARSEQQIGT
-503 GVLVDI
+503 GILVDI
-509 LRGNMSPEVVGKGY
+509 LRGNMSSEVTERGY
-523 QQLKTFAAGRDVPAR
+523 HRLKTFGAGREVPAR

-557 NENNHLKITSAGS
+557 NENNHLKITQSGT

-576 ATARLVVIRREET
+576 ARALLVTIRREEAVQAT
-589 NETKRGRKRKATVPA
+589 RGRKRKATVPTK
-604 QELPLGLPNTE
+604 ELPLGLPNTE
-615 NEALFEALRKLRK
+615 SGELFEALRTLRK
-628 RLADEEAL
+628 RLADQEAL

-646 LHLLST
+646 LHLLSA
-652 SRPTNLEEFGNISGI
+652 SRPTTIEEFGNISGI
-667 GEHKKK
+667 GEYKKK
-673 KYGKEFINLIRKYSD
+673 KYGKEFVELIRKYS

>member
-1 MKKIVVLLVVL
+1 MLQTLKTYF
-12 LGCMPV
+12 G
-18 TAFAQKQFF
+18 
-27 FKDGRFVVAQFTD
+27 
-40 LHWMPGSAKCAETAA
+40 
-55 TIRAVLAAEHPDIAI
+55 
-70 LSGDVVTDDPAMNGW
+70 
-85 KSVVDIFN
+85 
-93 EAKMPFVVMMGNHD
+93 
-107 AEYLTRNEIYD
+107 YD
-118 FLLKSPY
+118 SFRPLQ
-125 YVGAKGPEDIMG
+125 EDIIRHLMDRKDALVLMPTG
-137 CGNCVI
+137 GGKSICYQLPALLSEGTAVVVSPLI
-143 SIYSPEKKDQVEAL
+143 SLMKDQVETL
-157 CANGISAGALNSS
+157 CANGIAAGALNSN
-170 NDETENAA
+170 NDETENAS

-184 EGRLKLL
+184 EGKLKLL

-222 SQWGHDFRPEYA
+222 SQWGHDFRPEYT

-240 QQFPHVPIIAL
+240 QLFPQVPIIAL
-251 TATADKITREDIIRQ
+251 TATADKITREDIIKQ
-266 LHLNHPRTFISS
+266 LHLNQPRIFISS

-298 KTILDFIARH
+298 KAILDFIARH

-322 TESVAQMLQKQGIR
+322 AETVAQMLQKQGIKS
-336 TAVYHAGLSPSLRDE
+336 AVYHAGLSPARRDE

-390 IESFYQEIGRAGRDG
+390 IESFYQEIGRAGRDRM
-405 LPSDTLLF
+405 PSDTLLF

-421 LTKFATESG
+421 LTKFATDSG
-430 QQNINLEKLQRM
+430 QQSINLEKLQRM
-442 QQYAESDI
+442 QQYAEADI

-459 FGEIADH
+459 FGENTTC

-484 VIVQKALS
+484 IIVQKALS
-492 AIVRTDQQIGT
+492 AIARSEQQIGT
-503 GVLVDI
+503 GILVDI
-509 LRGNMSPEVVGKGY
+509 LRGNMSSEVTERGY
-523 QQLKTFAAGRDVPAR
+523 HRLKTFGAGREVPPR

-557 NENNHLKITSAGS
+557 NENNHLKITQSGT

-576 ATARLVVIRREET
+576 ARALLVTIRREEAVQAT
-589 NETKRGRKRKATVPA
+589 RGRKRKATVPTK
-604 QELPLGLPNTE
+604 ELPLGLPNTE
-615 NEALFEALRKLRK
+615 SGELFEALRTLRK
-628 RLADEEAL
+628 RLADQEAL

-646 LHLLST
+646 LHLLSA
-652 SRPTNLEEFGNISGI
+652 SRPTTIEEFGNISGI
-667 GEHKKK
+667 GEYKKK
-673 KYGKEFINLIRKYSD
+673 KYGKEFVELIRKYS

>member
-1 MKKIVVLLVVL
+1 MLQTLKTYF
-12 LGCMPV
+12 G
-18 TAFAQKQFF
+18 
-27 FKDGRFVVAQFTD
+27 
-40 LHWMPGSAKCAETAA
+40 
-55 TIRAVLAAEHPDIAI
+55 
-70 LSGDVVTDDPAMNGW
+70 
-85 KSVVDIFN
+85 
-93 EAKMPFVVMMGNHD
+93 
-107 AEYLTRNEIYD
+107 YD
-118 FLLKSPY
+118 SFRPLQ
-125 YVGAKGPEDIMG
+125 EDIIRHLMDRKDALVLMPTG
-137 CGNCVI
+137 GGKSICYQLPALLSEGTAVVVSPLI
-143 SIYSPEKKDQVEAL
+143 SLMKDQVETL
-157 CANGISAGALNSS
+157 CANGIAAGALNSN
-170 NDETENAA
+170 NDETENAS

-184 EGRLKLL
+184 EGKLKLL

-222 SQWGHDFRPEYA
+222 SQWGHDFRPEYT

-240 QQFPHVPIIAL
+240 QLFPQVPIIAL
-251 TATADKITREDIIRQ
+251 TATADKITREDIIKQ
-266 LHLNHPRTFISS
+266 LHLNQPRIFISS

-298 KTILDFIARH
+298 KAILDFIARH

-322 TESVAQMLQKQGIR
+322 TETVAQMLQKQGIKS
-336 TAVYHAGLSPSLRDE
+336 AVYHAGLSPARRDE

-390 IESFYQEIGRAGRDG
+390 IESFYQEIGRAGRDRM
-405 LPSDTLLF
+405 PSDTLLF

-421 LTKFATESG
+421 LTKFATDSG
-430 QQNINLEKLQRM
+430 QQSINLEKLQRM
-442 QQYAESDI
+442 QQYAEADI

-459 FGEIADH
+459 FGENTTC

-484 VIVQKALS
+484 IIVQKALS
-492 AIVRTDQQIGT
+492 AIARSEQQIGT
-503 GVLVDI
+503 GILVDI
-509 LRGNMSPEVVGKGY
+509 LRGNMSSEVTERGY
-523 QQLKTFAAGRDVPAR
+523 HRLKTFGVGREVPAR

-557 NENNHLKITSAGS
+557 NENNHLKITQSGT

-576 ATARLVVIRREET
+576 ARALLVTIRREEAVQAT
-589 NETKRGRKRKATVPA
+589 RGRKRKATVPTK
-604 QELPLGLPNTE
+604 ELPLGLPNTE
-615 NEALFEALRKLRK
+615 SGELFEALRTLRK
-628 RLADEEAL
+628 RLADQEAL

-652 SRPTNLEEFGNISGI
+652 SRPTTIEDFGNISGI
-667 GEHKKK
+667 GEYKKK
-673 KYGKEFINLIRKYSD
+673 KYGKEFVELIRKYS

>member
-1 MKKIVVLLVVL
+1 MLQTLKTYF
-12 LGCMPV
+12 G
-18 TAFAQKQFF
+18 
-27 FKDGRFVVAQFTD
+27 
-40 LHWMPGSAKCAETAA
+40 
-55 TIRAVLAAEHPDIAI
+55 
-70 LSGDVVTDDPAMNGW
+70 
-85 KSVVDIFN
+85 
-93 EAKMPFVVMMGNHD
+93 
-107 AEYLTRNEIYD
+107 YD
-118 FLLKSPY
+118 SFRPLQ
-125 YVGAKGPEDIMG
+125 EDIIRHLMDRKDALVLMPTG
-137 CGNCVI
+137 GGKSICYQLPALLSEGTAVVVSPLI
-143 SIYSPEKKDQVEAL
+143 SLMKDQVETL
-157 CANGISAGALNSS
+157 CANGIAAGALNSN
-170 NDETENAA
+170 NDETENAS

-184 EGRLKLL
+184 EAKLKLL
-191 YISPEKLLAEAN
+191 YISPEKLLTEAN

-222 SQWGHDFRPEYA
+222 SQWGHDFRPEYT

-240 QQFPHVPIIAL
+240 QLFPQVPIIAL
-251 TATADKITREDIIRQ
+251 TATADKITREDIIKQ
-266 LHLNHPRTFISS
+266 LHLNQPRIFISS

-298 KTILDFIARH
+298 KAILDFIARH

-322 TESVAQMLQKQGIR
+322 AETVAQMLQKQGIKS
-336 TAVYHAGLSPSLRDE
+336 AVYHAGLSPARRDE

-405 LPSDTLLF
+405 MPSDTLLF

-421 LTKFATESG
+421 LTKFATDSG
-430 QQNINLEKLQRM
+430 QQSINLEKLQRM
-442 QQYAESDI
+442 QQYAEADI

-459 FGEIADH
+459 FGENTTC

-484 VIVQKALS
+484 IIVQKALS
-492 AIVRTDQQIGT
+492 AIARSEQQIGT
-503 GVLVDI
+503 GILVDI
-509 LRGNMSPEVVGKGY
+509 LRGNMSSEVTERGY
-523 QQLKTFAAGRDVPAR
+523 HRLKTFGVGREVPAR

-557 NENNHLKITSAGS
+557 NENNHLKITQSGT

-576 ATARLVVIRREET
+576 ARALLVTIRREEAVQT
-589 NETKRGRKRKATVPA
+589 TRGRKRKATVPTK
-604 QELPLGLPNTE
+604 ELPLGLPNTE
-615 NEALFEALRKLRK
+615 SGELFEALRILRK
-628 RLADEEAL
+628 RLADQEAL

-646 LHLLST
+646 LHLLSA
-652 SRPTNLEEFGNISGI
+652 SRPTTIEEFGNISGI
-667 GEHKKK
+667 GEYKKK
-673 KYGKEFINLIRKYSD
+673 KYGKEFVELIRKYS

>member
-1 MKKIVVLLVVL
+1 MLQTLKTYF
-12 LGCMPV
+12 G
-18 TAFAQKQFF
+18 
-27 FKDGRFVVAQFTD
+27 
-40 LHWMPGSAKCAETAA
+40 
-55 TIRAVLAAEHPDIAI
+55 
-70 LSGDVVTDDPAMNGW
+70 
-85 KSVVDIFN
+85 
-93 EAKMPFVVMMGNHD
+93 
-107 AEYLTRNEIYD
+107 YD
-118 FLLKSPY
+118 SFRPLQ
-125 YVGAKGPEDIMG
+125 EDIIRHLMDRKDALVLMPTG
-137 CGNCVI
+137 GGKSICYQLPALLSEGTAVVVSPLI
-143 SIYSPEKKDQVEAL
+143 SLMKDQVETL
-157 CANGISAGALNSS
+157 CANGIAAGALNSN
-170 NDETENAA
+170 NDETENAS

-184 EGRLKLL
+184 EGKLKLL
-191 YISPEKLLAEAN
+191 YISPEKLLTEAN

-222 SQWGHDFRPEYA
+222 SQWGHDFRPEYT

-240 QQFPHVPIIAL
+240 QLFPQVPIIAL
-251 TATADKITREDIIRQ
+251 TATADKITREDIIKQ
-266 LHLNHPRTFISS
+266 LHLNQPRIFISS

-298 KTILDFIARH
+298 KAILDFIARH

-322 TESVAQMLQKQGIR
+322 AETVAQMLQKQGIKS
-336 TAVYHAGLSPSLRDE
+336 AVYHAGLSPARRDE

-405 LPSDTLLF
+405 MPSDTLLF

-421 LTKFATESG
+421 LTKFATDSG
-430 QQNINLEKLQRM
+430 QQSINLEKLQRM
-442 QQYAESDI
+442 QQYAEADI

-459 FGEIADH
+459 FGENTTC

-484 VIVQKALS
+484 IIVQKALS
-492 AIVRTDQQIGT
+492 AIARSEQQIGT
-503 GVLVDI
+503 GILVDI
-509 LRGNMSPEVVGKGY
+509 LRGNMSSEVTERGY
-523 QQLKTFAAGRDVPAR
+523 HRLKTFGAGREVPVR

-557 NENNHLKITSAGS
+557 NENNHLKITQSGT
-570 DVLFGR
+570 DILFGR
-576 ATARLVVIRREET
+576 ARALLVTIRREEAVQT
-589 NETKRGRKRKATVPA
+589 TRGRKRKATVPTK
-604 QELPLGLPNTE
+604 ELPLGLPNTE
-615 NEALFEALRKLRK
+615 SGELFEALRTLRK
-628 RLADEEAL
+628 RLADQEAL

-646 LHLLST
+646 LHLLSA
-652 SRPTNLEEFGNISGI
+652 SRPTTIEEFGNISGI
-667 GEHKKK
+667 GEYKKK
-673 KYGKEFINLIRKYSD
+673 KYGKEFVELIRKYS

>member
-1 MKKIVVLLVVL
+1 MQDKTLSAKMIQTLKRYFGYDSFRPLQEEIIRTVL
-12 LGCMPV
+12 
-18 TAFAQKQFF
+18 
-27 FKDGRFVVAQFTD
+27 DGRDSLVLMPTGGGKSICYQLPALLCEGTAVV
-40 LHWMPGSAKCAETAA
+40 
-55 TIRAVLAAEHPDIAI
+55 V
-70 LSGDVVTDDPAMNGW
+70 
-85 KSVVDIFN
+85 
-93 EAKMPFVVMMGNHD
+93 
-107 AEYLTRNEIYD
+107 
-118 FLLKSPY
+118 SPL
-125 YVGAKGPEDIMG
+125 
-137 CGNCVI
+137 I
-143 SIYSPEKKDQVEAL
+143 SLMKDQVESL
-157 CANGISAGALNSS
+157 CANGVAAGALNSS
-170 NDETENAA
+170 NDETENAV

-184 EGRLKLL
+184 EGSLKLL
-191 YISPEKLLAEAN
+191 YISPEKLIAEAN

-234 QMGILH
+234 QMGFIREM
-240 QQFPHVPIIAL
+240 FPNIPVIAL
-251 TATADKITREDIIRQ
+251 TATADKITREDIVRQ
-266 LHLNHPRTFISS
+266 LHLNQPKVFISS

-298 KTILDFIARH
+298 KAILDFIGRH
-308 PGESGIIYC
+308 RGESGIIYC

-322 TESVAQMLQKQGIR
+322 TETVAQMLQKQGLR
-336 TAVYHAGLSPSLRDE
+336 VAVYHAGLSSVRRDE

-359 RVQVVCATI
+359 RVQIVCATI

-430 QQNINLEKLQRM
+430 QQGINLEKLQRM
-442 QQYAESDI
+442 QQYAEADV

-459 FGEIADH
+459 FGETTTE

-478 ERFDGT
+478 QRFDGT

-492 AIVRTDQQIGT
+492 AIVRTEQQIGT
-503 GVLVDI
+503 SILVDI
-509 LRGNMSPEVVGKGY
+509 LRGNNTPDVSEKGY
-523 QQLKTFAAGRDVPAR
+523 QQLNTFGAGREVPAR
-538 DWHDYL
+538 DWQDYL

-557 NENNHLKITSAGS
+557 NENNHLKITSSGS

-576 ATARLVVIRREET
+576 AQARLAVIRREESAPA
-589 NETKRGRKRKATVPA
+589 KGRKKKSTIPVR
-604 QELPLGLPNTE
+604 ELPLGLPNTE
-615 NEALFEALRKLRK
+615 SEELFEALRALRK
-628 RLADEEAL
+628 RLADQEAL

-652 SRPTNLEEFGNISGI
+652 ARPTTMEAFGNISGI
-667 GEHKKK
+667 GEYKKK
-673 KYGKEFINLIRKYSD
+673 KYGKDFVELIKKYV

>member
-1 MKKIVVLLVVL
+1 MLQTLKTYF
-12 LGCMPV
+12 G
-18 TAFAQKQFF
+18 
-27 FKDGRFVVAQFTD
+27 
-40 LHWMPGSAKCAETAA
+40 
-55 TIRAVLAAEHPDIAI
+55 
-70 LSGDVVTDDPAMNGW
+70 
-85 KSVVDIFN
+85 
-93 EAKMPFVVMMGNHD
+93 
-107 AEYLTRNEIYD
+107 YD
-118 FLLKSPY
+118 SFRPLQ
-125 YVGAKGPEDIMG
+125 EDIIRHLMDRKDALVLMPTG
-137 CGNCVI
+137 GGKSICYQLPALLSEGTAVVVSPLI
-143 SIYSPEKKDQVEAL
+143 SLMKDQVETL
-157 CANGISAGALNSS
+157 CANGIAAGALNSN
-170 NDETENAA
+170 NDETENAS

-184 EGRLKLL
+184 EGKLKLL

-203 YLLRDMH
+203 YLLRDIH

-222 SQWGHDFRPEYA
+222 SQWGHDFRPEYT

-240 QQFPHVPIIAL
+240 QLFPQVPIIAL
-251 TATADKITREDIIRQ
+251 TATADKITREDIIKQ
-266 LHLNHPRTFISS
+266 LHLNQPRIFISS

-298 KTILDFIARH
+298 KAILDFIARH
-308 PGESGIIYC
+308 LGESGIIYC

-322 TESVAQMLQKQGIR
+322 TESVAQMLQKHGIR
-336 TAVYHAGLSPSLRDE
+336 SAVYHAGLSPARRDE

-359 RVQVVCATI
+359 RVQAVCATI

-405 LPSDTLLF
+405 MPSDTLLF

-421 LTKFATESG
+421 LTKFATDSG
-430 QQNINLEKLQRM
+430 QQSINLEKLQRM
-442 QQYAESDI
+442 QQYAEADI

-459 FGEIADH
+459 FGENTTC

-484 VIVQKALS
+484 IIVQKALS
-492 AIVRTDQQIGT
+492 AIARSEQQIGT
-503 GVLVDI
+503 GILVDI
-509 LRGNMSPEVVGKGY
+509 LRGNMSSEVTERGY
-523 QQLKTFAAGRDVPAR
+523 HRLKTFGAGREVPAR

-557 NENNHLKITSAGS
+557 NENNHLKITQSGT

-576 ATARLVVIRREET
+576 ARALLVTIRREEAVQAT
-589 NETKRGRKRKATVPA
+589 RGRKRKATVPTK
-604 QELPLGLPNTE
+604 ELPLGLPNKE
-615 NEALFEALRKLRK
+615 SGELFEALRTLRK
-628 RLADEEAL
+628 RLADQEAL

-652 SRPTNLEEFGNISGI
+652 SRPTTIEEFGNISGI
-667 GEHKKK
+667 GEYKKK
-673 KYGKEFINLIRKYSD
+673 KYGKEFVELIRKYS